1 VKEVALVNY
10 TYDFTNDT
18 TPVELGGSY
27 WIDNERLA
35 RSFCQRLPAKIADL
49 QDVALATY
57 AADRRSLRD
66 FKGANTG
73 QRQISVRVGVRDP
86 GLWTKSNMVPI
97 LQEYL
102 YWQSEDVWSFH
113 FVQRRAEQYPAESHH
128 FLFELPPERPVTV
141 SLFSG
146 GLDSLAGLATH
157 MQDNQSGSHILVSG
171 YTHNRLAKR
180 QRLLLEHIRHS
191 TLGRDLPSAKP
202 SMCHVAIPFGLHKL
216 RGQQEEKGQRTRGLV
231 FLALGAATALQA
243 GADTLWVYEN
253 GIGAMNLPLNE
264 TQLGVDNFRGV
275 HPRSLMMAEELF
287 GLALDQPLN
296 IKNPFLFQTKAELCK
311 ALSPTELA
319 VAVQD
324 TVSCDSFPLRVLGKP
339 QCGFCTSCILRR
351 QSLYASGYKN
361 YDRHTG
367 YLCDV
372 LANRTSVDPK
382 RLFGLEVMRK
392 QVYKLSRCLDS
403 DDPWRSLTVAFPEL
417 LRTHAELVERYNL
430 DAGETRARFVQ
441 LYRTYVQEWD
451 SLSCIL

>member
-1 VKEVALVNY
+1 MSY
-10 TYDFTNDT
+10 TYDFANDT

-49 QDVALATY
+49 QDVALAIY
-57 AADRRSLRD
+57 AADRRSLRN

-73 QRQISVRVGVRDP
+73 QRQIHVRVGVRDP
-86 GLWTKSNMVPI
+86 GLWTESNMVPI
-97 LQEYL
+97 LQESL

-113 FVQRRAEQYPAESHH
+113 FVQRRAAQYPAESDH
-128 FLFELPPERPVTV
+128 FLFRLPPERPVTV

-180 QRLLLEHIRHS
+180 QRLQLKHIRHS

-202 SMCHVAIPFGLHKL
+202 SMCHVAVPFGLHKL

-231 FLALGAATALQA
+231 FLALGAAAALQA

-275 HPRSLMMAEELF
+275 HPRSLMMAECLF
-287 GLALDQPLN
+287 ELALEQP
-296 IKNPFLFQTKAELCK
+296 IRIRNPFLFHTKAEMCK
-311 ALSPTELA
+311 ALKPAGLA
-319 VAVQD
+319 DAVQH
-324 TVSCDSFPLRVLGKP
+324 TVSCDSFPLRLPDKP
-339 QCGFCTSCILRR
+339 AQCGHCTSCVLRR
-351 QSLYASGYKN
+351 QSLFVAGYKE
-361 YDRHTG
+361 YDPSDR
-367 YLCDV
+367 YSYDV
-372 LANRTSVDPK
+372 LTRRADIDPK
-382 RLFGLEVMRK
+382 RLFEIEVMK
-392 QVYKLSRCLDS
+392 EQVYKLTRCLDS
-403 DDPWRSLTVAFPEL
+403 DEPWNSLTISFPEL
-417 LRTHAELVERYNL
+417 LRTHAELVKRYNL
-430 DAGETRARFVQ
+430 NADETRARFVQ
-441 LYRTYVQEWD
+441 LYRTYVQEWK
-451 SLSCIL
+451 SLPGIL